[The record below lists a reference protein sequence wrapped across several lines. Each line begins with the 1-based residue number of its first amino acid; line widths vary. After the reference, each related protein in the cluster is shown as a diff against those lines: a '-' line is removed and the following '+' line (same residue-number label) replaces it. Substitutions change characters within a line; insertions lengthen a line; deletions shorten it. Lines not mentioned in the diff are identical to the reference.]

1 VVVNERCVVQTRDG
15 FRVVVCAGVPLL
27 HFTVDDRMAQALA
40 VVSLVE
46 QGWATQLETAA
57 AFGLTTRTV
66 RRYQE
71 RIARGGLAALG
82 RRGGY
87 PAGRPRQRASR
98 TRLIQRLKA
107 EGVSNRTIA
116 ARAGIT
122 EKAVRK
128 VLRRLGWK
136 PEPPQPQAL
145 LPLAGADADPN
156 LSAPPA
162 PAARSSKEE
171 GLGEAESGMGGAAAG
186 ADPNLSAPPAPAARS
201 SKEEGLGEA
210 ESGMGGAAAGA
221 DPNLSAPPAPAA
233 RSSKEEGPG
242 EAESGT
248 GGAVAGADPNL
259 SALPDEEC
267 PVTVDE
273 DPADRRGDRL
283 LAYLGLLDDAAP
295 LFASTSKLPRAGVLL
310 AIPGLLGTGVLEC
323 ARSVFGD
330 IGPAFYGL
338 RTSVVAFVLMAL
350 LRIKRPE
357 GLKEQSPEDL
367 GRLLGLDRAPEVKTL
382 RRKLARL
389 ASHGRAAA
397 FGRALALRRVAAH
410 GPAMGFLYVDGH
422 VRVYHGKHTLPKTH
436 IARMRICA
444 PATSDYWVNDVHGEP
459 LFLVTAEANAGLVH
473 MLPSM
478 LGEVRSLVGE
488 RRVTVVFD
496 RGGWSPA
503 LFQALID
510 QGFDILTYRK
520 GTSRRV
526 PLRLFRKETAVIE
539 GREVAYTL
547 ADQGILLLK
556 GKLRLRQVTR
566 LTDTGHQ
573 TPIITSRRDLLAAE
587 VAFRMFERWKQ
598 ENFFK
603 YLREEYALDALL
615 QHAVEEDDA
624 TREVPNPRHKELT
637 AQIRRAQTEATW
649 IASRYG
655 FQALGNSEQQRRTM
669 RGFKI
674 ANAADGR
681 ALKLALDRV
690 QRLRAHRARVPR
702 RVPVGDVV
710 PGTVVKLAAERQ
722 HLSSLFKMVAYQAEG
737 DLLNRLRPHYH
748 RAEEEG
754 RTLVQTALSSAADI
768 EVTPTELRVTL
779 APLSSPHRTR
789 AIAML
794 CNELN
799 ANPVN
804 FPGTSLRMAFSVA
817 ERGANR
823 TNR

>member
-1 VVVNERCVVQTRDG
+1 MPREHATQGELFGEVGPPPGTVVINQRCAVQTRDG

-27 HFTVDDRMAQALA
+27 HFTVGDRMAQALA
-40 VVSLVE
+40 IVSLVE
-46 QGWATQLETAA
+46 QGWATQVEVAS
-57 AFGLTTRTV
+57 AFGLTARTV

-71 RIARGGLAALG
+71 RIALGGLAALG

-107 EGVSNRTIA
+107 QGLSNRAIA

-136 PEPPQPQAL
+136 PTTPEPQAL
-145 LPLAGADADPN
+145 LPLVAESADPN
-156 LSAPPA
+156 MSASPV
-162 PAARSSKEE
+162 PAAPFSKENGPVEAGFGTE
-171 GLGEAESGMGGAAAG
+171 GVPPG
-186 ADPNLSAPPAPAARS
+186 ADPN
-201 SKEEGLGEA
+201 
-210 ESGMGGAAAGA
+210 M
-221 DPNLSAPPAPAA
+221 
-233 RSSKEEGPG
+233 
-242 EAESGT
+242 
-248 GGAVAGADPNL
+248 
-259 SALPDEEC
+259 SALSDEVR

-295 LFASTSKLPRAGVLL
+295 LFASTTKLPRAGVLL
-310 AIPGLLGTGVLEC
+310 AIPGLLGTGALEC

-357 GLKEQSPEDL
+357 GIKEQSPEDL

-410 GPAMGFLYVDGH
+410 GPAMGFLYIDGH
-422 VRVYHGKHTLPKTH
+422 VRVYHGKHTLPKAH
-436 IARMRICA
+436 VARMRISA
-444 PATSDYWVNDVHGEP
+444 PATSDYWVNDIQGEP
-459 LFLVTAEANAGLVH
+459 LFVVTAEANAGLVQ
-473 MLPSM
+473 MLPPL
-478 LGEVRSLVGE
+478 LGEVRALVGE
-488 RRVTVVFD
+488 HRVTVVFD

-503 LFQALID
+503 LFQTLID

-520 GTSRRV
+520 GASRTV
-526 PLRLFRKETAVIE
+526 PLRLFREETAVIE
-539 GREVAYTL
+539 GRKVAYSL
-547 ADQGILLLK
+547 ADQGVRLLK
-556 GKLRLRQVTR
+556 GKLHLRQVTR

-573 TPIITSRRDLLAAE
+573 TSIVTSRRDLPAIE
-587 VAFRMFERWKQ
+587 VAFRMFERWRQ

-615 QHAVEEDDA
+615 QYAVEEDDA

-637 AQIRRAQTEATW
+637 AEIRRAQTEATW

-655 FQALGNSEQQRRTM
+655 FQALGNIEQQRRTM

-681 ALKLALDRV
+681 ALQVALDRV
-690 QRLRAHRARVPR
+690 QRLRARRARVPR
-702 RVPVGDVV
+702 RVPIGDVV
-710 PGTVVKLAAERQ
+710 PGTVVRLAAERQ

-748 RAEEEG
+748 RAEQEG

-804 FPGTSLRMAFSVA
+804 FPGTALRMAFSVA